1 MFILFRNF
9 TFSCNL
15 TFVSHVFI
23 PFQKTDYC
31 EKQTIIK
38 RADLFKQWQID
49 RYVDIATYRDKCF
62 ASAETGT
69 MGVKLK
75 MPWIDFKDDSTE
87 AFFDG
92 LERSC
97 SNEQQEEKSKNDEP

>member
-1 MFILFRNF
+1 M
-9 TFSCNL
+9 
-15 TFVSHVFI
+15 
-23 PFQKTDYC
+23 
-31 EKQTIIK
+31 K
-38 RADLFKQWQID
+38 RADFFKQWQID
-49 RYVDIATYRDKCF
+49 RYADIATYRDKCF

-92 LERSC
+92 LES
-97 SNEQQEEKSKNDEP
+97 SSEEQQEEKSKNDEPLDNEYMDWKLLEEVFIRLLLKDLLDWIQRPN

>member
-1 MFILFRNF
+1 MFIFFRSF
-9 TFSCNL
+9 TFSDNL
-15 TFVSHVFI
+15 IFVSHDFI
-23 PFQKTDYC
+23 SFQKTDYC
-31 EKQTIIK
+31 EKQTIMK
-38 RADLFKQWQID
+38 RADFFKQWQID
-49 RYVDIATYRDKCF
+49 RYADIATYRDKCF

-92 LERSC
+92 LES
-97 SNEQQEEKSKNDEP
+97 SSEEQQEEKSKNDEP